1 MFGLKLDKSVRISDV
16 MVLIGGLS
24 AGWGMYY
31 ATQARIDGESAER
44 KLAEHKAAYEIEAAR
59 GDVSGLSESVV
70 EVVNAV
76 RELREQQAD
85 LRTDVEVIKARS
97 GS

>member
-1 MFGLKLDKSVRISDV
+1 MLGFKLDRSFRVADIMT
-16 MVLIGGLS
+16 MVGGIAVGL
-24 AGWGMYY
+24 GMYY
-31 ATQARIDGESAER
+31 GTQARIDSESAER
-44 KLAEHKAAYEIEAAR
+44 KLADQKAAFEIEAAR

-70 EVVNAV
+70 EVVKAV